1 MEMDFIDYLI
11 ALKRIVKHES
21 TYEWLDAFT
30 KNHSGLESP
39 EYQKQTLGFARET
52 EKLMDGFE
60 KGEYKEIGYDNFNDC
75 FIAIPA

>member
-1 MEMDFIDYLI
+1 MEMDFFDYLI

-21 TYEWLDAFT
+21 TYEWLDAFA
-30 KNHSGLESP
+30 KNHRGLEIH
-39 EYQKQTLGFARET
+39 EYQKQTLNFAAET

-60 KGEYKEIGYDNFNDC
+60 QGKYKEIGYDNLNDC

>member
-1 MEMDFIDYLI
+1 MEMDFIDYII

-30 KNHSGLESP
+30 KNHRELESP
-39 EYQKQTLGFARET
+39 EYQKQTLDFARET

-60 KGEYKEIGYDNFNDC
+60 KGKYKEISYNALEDC
-75 FIAIPA
+75 FVAIPA

>member
-1 MEMDFIDYLI
+1 MEMDFFDYLI

-30 KNHSGLESP
+30 KNHRELESP
-39 EYQKQTLGFARET
+39 EYQKQTLDFARET

-60 KGEYKEIGYDNFNDC
+60 KGEYKEISYNALEDC
-75 FIAIPA
+75 FVAIPA